1 MYLLNLYINI
11 WIISVYSLSL
21 LMWYIQYEFILNP
34 YGVYY
39 QTYWYIVHVKKVNNH
54 LLLREYRWSVRA
66 AITSILYITQ
76 GR

>member
-1 MYLLNLYINI
+1 
-11 WIISVYSLSL
+11 
-21 LMWYIQYEFILNP
+21 MWYIQYEFILNP

-39 QTYWYIVHVKKVNNH
+39 QTYIVHVKKVNKH

>member
-1 MYLLNLYINI
+1 
-11 WIISVYSLSL
+11 
-21 LMWYIQYEFILNP
+21 MWYIQYEFILNP

-39 QTYWYIVHVKKVNNH
+39 QTYIVHLKIVNNH

-66 AITSILYITQ
+66 AIASILYITQ